1 MKTKVTGL
9 SRSSAAAE
17 LQITRKTLQLWT
29 AKGLIEASTWTSP
42 GGRVYVGYAIA
53 ADVRRLQKEMGVT

>member
-1 MKTKVTGL
+1 MIAKVSGL
-9 SRSSAAAE
+9 SRAAAEEE

-53 ADVRRLQKEMGVT
+53 AVRRLQKEMGVT

>member
-53 ADVRRLQKEMGVT
+53 AVRRLQKEMGVT